1 MRLLFTI
8 ILILFSIFQ
17 SGVCQ
22 TDKFVVDHKVI
33 TGKSDGRKTYECKLG
48 IKVDC
53 LWQKDGQTFSL
64 KFYNYAYTSGNGK
77 NTEDCSITGPSHEN
91 ATKFENLQQDSGAK
105 LYCKSKGRVICS
117 WKRNGDIVIINDRY
131 NYIGGHNGRD
141 VNDCSIKINKIQP
154 IDQGKWLCYRKAD
167 DYSNYQYILAAFN
180 LKINNESSAT
190 SNKNQ
195 MNSDS
200 DRSQA
205 TVTAPE
211 NHLIIYLPA
220 IGILTAIIIGLVI
233 YVRKFRVSS
242 RNSSSHESDLVEFK
256 TAVARQ
262 SKMIEEIDRQ
272 TPTDLPKNTIESADG
287 YLIPKCDDESEK
299 IKHHTYEKLNFNI
312 KNDPTAVRTLQPPTD
327 RYGYLMPIIKKPTS

>member
-1 MRLLFTI
+1 MGLLFTI

-91 ATKFENLQQDSGAK
+91 ATKFENVQCIGLAQLQTIIPSADSGAK

-154 IDQGKWLCYRKAD
+154 IDKGKWICYRKAD
-167 DYSNYQYILAAFN
+167 DNSNYQYILAAFN
-180 LKINNESSAT
+180 LKLNNESSAT

-200 DRSQA
+200 DGSQTSVTTPQSDDGFLTRLTIYLSVA
-205 TVTAPE
+205 CTVTAFLIGFVIYLKRKLSKARSGFVMHTNPRVPE
-211 NHLIIYLPA
+211 DDENSKVYYSKSAKANEMSSLNEPTYMNVKTDEEVNHLI
-220 IGILTAIIIGLVI
+220 
-233 YVRKFRVSS
+233 S
-242 RNSSSHESDLVEFK
+242 
-256 TAVARQ
+256 
-262 SKMIEEIDRQ
+262 
-272 TPTDLPKNTIESADG
+272 
-287 YLIPKCDDESEK
+287 
-299 IKHHTYEKLNFNI
+299 
-312 KNDPTAVRTLQPPTD
+312 
-327 RYGYLMPIIKKPTS
+327 